1 MLLTLLFEEAFAVT
15 CTRPPVVALA
25 VPFALC
31 VAAAIEVVIWLTGA
45 PPPVDAAGVACTC
58 TSGIWDTGTPV
69 LVLVFVS
76 GTDEEVDVD
85 DEPGTGTIDT
95 IDTWTVVAEVEV
107 IVDVN
112 VDVTGA
118 DSVVIV
124 VLDVVLTGQ

>member
-1 MLLTLLFEEAFAVT
+1 M
-15 CTRPPVVALA
+15 
-25 VPFALC
+25 
-31 VAAAIEVVIWLTGA
+31 
-45 PPPVDAAGVACTC
+45 
-58 TSGIWDTGTPV
+58 
-69 LVLVFVS
+69 LVFA
-76 GTDEEVDVD
+76 GDENREVEVD

>member
-69 LVLVFVS
+69 LVFVS

>member
-1 MLLTLLFEEAFAVT
+1 M
-15 CTRPPVVALA
+15 
-25 VPFALC
+25 
-31 VAAAIEVVIWLTGA
+31 
-45 PPPVDAAGVACTC
+45 
-58 TSGIWDTGTPV
+58 
-69 LVLVFVS
+69 VLVFVS
-76 GTDEEVDVD
+76 GMDEEVDVD

>member
-1 MLLTLLFEEAFAVT
+1 M
-15 CTRPPVVALA
+15 
-25 VPFALC
+25 
-31 VAAAIEVVIWLTGA
+31 
-45 PPPVDAAGVACTC
+45 
-58 TSGIWDTGTPV
+58 
-69 LVLVFVS
+69 
-76 GTDEEVDVD
+76 DEEVDVD

-95 IDTWTVVAEVEV
+95 MDTWTVAAEVEV

>member
-1 MLLTLLFEEAFAVT
+1 M
-15 CTRPPVVALA
+15 
-25 VPFALC
+25 
-31 VAAAIEVVIWLTGA
+31 
-45 PPPVDAAGVACTC
+45 
-58 TSGIWDTGTPV
+58 
-69 LVLVFVS
+69 VLVFVS
-76 GTDEEVDVD
+76 GMDEEVDVD

-95 IDTWTVVAEVEV
+95 MDTWTVAAEVEV

>member
-1 MLLTLLFEEAFAVT
+1 
-15 CTRPPVVALA
+15 
-25 VPFALC
+25 
-31 VAAAIEVVIWLTGA
+31 
-45 PPPVDAAGVACTC
+45 
-58 TSGIWDTGTPV
+58 
-69 LVLVFVS
+69 VLVFA
-76 GTDEEVDVD
+76 GDENREVEVD

>member
-1 MLLTLLFEEAFAVT
+1 
-15 CTRPPVVALA
+15 
-25 VPFALC
+25 
-31 VAAAIEVVIWLTGA
+31 
-45 PPPVDAAGVACTC
+45 
-58 TSGIWDTGTPV
+58 
-69 LVLVFVS
+69 LVLVFADDGYV
-76 GTDEEVDVD
+76 EVDVD

-124 VLDVVLTGQ
+124 VLDVVLTGQKVV